1 MERKRILLVSAIV
14 LVGTLS
20 ACAPG
25 YTDEDSSPAAS
36 TGTASTSAVSSSTA
50 SIPLSEVDSSA
61 SVIPDDGTNKTVKVK
76 LYKAGWGEDWLTE
89 MISAF
94 EKTYAAEGYKVEV
107 VESSST
113 VPTTT
118 EQELLLGP
126 AKNDIDL
133 YFSGQTSIPT
143 VLSRTKKVLKSEA
156 TPLLYSFD
164 TLLDEPCIGS
174 SKLPEKD
181 TLRSR
186 MFKGYSVY
194 DTYEGDM
201 TQWDGQCFSL
211 SWANNAVGLFVNP
224 SVLSQYNLET
234 PLTSDEF
241 VADLKT
247 ISAKSDSTGVYP
259 YAWAGNNAPGYWQ
272 YLFCSWFGQYSGVD
286 NFNKWVSLDNDNRT
300 DGYKVYEDS
309 GILESL
315 KAMHDTLNLNYSE
328 NGAVNMTHLEM
339 QDRFL
344 RGKAAFVVSGDWLLN
359 EMSGEYL
366 TEAQNVE
373 MMKTPIL
380 SSIGTEIGVTDSE
393 LHTIVKG
400 IDDGEDDATIKG
412 KVASL
417 TDAGL
422 TRVRSARHVY
432 ASIGVDHQVL
442 VPSYSD
448 ALTATSYFLRFMY
461 SADGCRIFH
470 AKARG
475 TLPFSYDQT
484 AEEIAADSAFEKS
497 VRKVTEN
504 GTGTIIDE
512 NPALS
517 VIRSK
522 ASMLSWNNP
531 KWRSATTWKTVML
544 NISDSAYS
552 AQAMY
557 EGEAEYEKNQWS
569 TYISY
574 LG

>member
-1 MERKRILLVSAIV
+1 MNKNRFVFVGALGLTALLA
-14 LVGTLS
+14 

-25 YTDEDSSPAAS
+25 YIEDNSSGAAES
-36 TGTASTSAVSSSTA
+36 TQSVSLAS
-50 SIPLSEVDSSA
+50 VDSGA

-76 LYKAGWGEDWLTE
+76 LYKAGWGEDWLKE
-89 MISAF
+89 MITAF
-94 EKTYAAEGYKVEV
+94 EKTYSAEGYKVEI

-118 EQELLLGP
+118 QQELLLGP
-126 AKNDIDL
+126 AKNDIDI

-164 TLLDEPCIGS
+164 TILDEPCIGS
-174 SKLPEKD
+174 SKLPEKE

-186 MFKGYSVY
+186 MFGGYDAYSKY
-194 DTYEGDM
+194 NGEM
-201 TQWDGQCFSL
+201 TQWDGQTFQL
-211 SWANNAVGLFVNP
+211 SWANNAVGLFANP
-224 SVLSQYNLET
+224 RVLAKYSLDV

-241 VADLKT
+241 IADLKT
-247 ISAKSDSTGVYP
+247 ISAKSASTGVYP

-272 YLFCSWFGQYSGVD
+272 YLYLTWFGQASGVSG
-286 NFNKWVSLDNDNRT
+286 FNKWVSLDNDNVT
-300 DGYKVYEDS
+300 DGYKVYEDK
-309 GILESL
+309 GILSAL
-315 KAMHDTLNLNYSE
+315 NAMHDTLNLNYSE
-328 NGAVNMTHLEM
+328 NGAANMTHLEM

-344 RGKAAFVVSGDWLLN
+344 RDKAAFVVTGDWLYN
-359 EMSGEYL
+359 EMSQDYSA
-366 TEAQNVE
+366 EAKGVE

-380 SSIGTEIGVTDSE
+380 SSIGTEIGVTDAE

-412 KVASL
+412 KVSSL

-422 TRVRSARHVY
+422 TQVRAARHVY
-432 ASIGVDHQVL
+432 ASIGIDHQVL

-470 AKARG
+470 ANAHG

-484 AEEIAADSAFEKS
+484 SEETSADSVFEQS

-504 GTGTIIDE
+504 GQGIIVDE
-512 NPALS
+512 NPSLS

-522 ASMLSWNNP
+522 AAMLSWNAP
-531 KWRSATTWKTVML
+531 AWRSAQTWKTVML

-557 EGEAEYEKNQWS
+557 EGEAAYDKNQWS
-569 TYISY
+569 TYLSEAG
-574 LG
+574 LA

>member
-1 MERKRILLVSAIV
+1 MNKNRFVFLGVAGLTALLA
-14 LVGTLS
+14 

-25 YTDEDSSPAAS
+25 YIEDNSSA
-36 TGTASTSAVSSSTA
+36 GESAQSVSLDS
-50 SIPLSEVDSSA
+50 VDSGA
-61 SVIPDDGTNKTVKVK
+61 SVIPDDGTSKTIKVK
-76 LYKAGWGEDWLTE
+76 LYKAGWGEEWLKE

-94 EKTYAAEGYKVEV
+94 EKTYAAEGYKVEI
-107 VESSST
+107 VESSAT
-113 VPTTT
+113 VLNTT

-126 AKNDIDL
+126 AKNDVDI

-164 TLLDEPCIGS
+164 NILDKPCIGS
-174 SKLPEKD
+174 SKMPEKA

-186 MFKGYSVY
+186 MFGGYDAYSKY
-194 DTYEGDM
+194 HGEM
-201 TQWDGQCFSL
+201 TQWDGQTFEL

-224 SVLSQYNLET
+224 RVLAKYSLEA

-241 VADLKT
+241 IADLKT
-247 ISAKSDSTGVYP
+247 ISAKSASTGVYP

-272 YLFCSWFGQYSGVD
+272 YLYLSWFGQSSGVD
-286 NFNKWVSLDNDNRT
+286 GFNKWVSLDNDNVT
-300 DGYKVYEDS
+300 DGYKVYEDE
-309 GILESL
+309 GILSAL
-315 KAMHDTLNLNYSE
+315 NGMHDTLNLNYSE
-328 NGAVNMTHLEM
+328 NGASNMTHLEM

-344 RGKAAFVVSGDWLLN
+344 TDKAAFIVTGDWLYN
-359 EMSGEYL
+359 EMSQDYS
-366 TEAQNVE
+366 TEAKGVE

-380 SSIGTEIGVTDSE
+380 SSIGTEIGVSDAE
-393 LHTIVKG
+393 LHTIVKA

-412 KVASL
+412 KVSTL

-422 TRVRSARHVY
+422 TRVRAARHVY
-432 ASIGVDHQVL
+432 ASIGIDHQVL

-470 AKARG
+470 ANARG

-484 AEEIAADSAFEKS
+484 SEESAADSVFEQS

-504 GTGTIIDE
+504 GKGIIVDE
-512 NPALS
+512 NPSLS

-522 ASMLSWNNP
+522 AAMLSWNNP
-531 KWRSATTWKTVML
+531 SWRSAQTWKTVML

-557 EGEAEYEKNQWS
+557 EGEATYEKNQWS
-569 TYISY
+569 TY
-574 LG
+574 LAAAGL

>member
-1 MERKRILLVSAIV
+1 MNKNRFVFLGVAGLTALLA
-14 LVGTLS
+14 

-25 YTDEDSSPAAS
+25 YIEDNSSA
-36 TGTASTSAVSSSTA
+36 GESAQSVSLDS
-50 SIPLSEVDSSA
+50 VDSGA
-61 SVIPDDGTNKTVKVK
+61 SVIPDDGTSKTIKVK
-76 LYKAGWGEDWLTE
+76 LYKAGWGEEWLKE

-94 EKTYAAEGYKVEV
+94 EKTYAAEGYKVEI
-107 VESSST
+107 VESSAT
-113 VPTTT
+113 VLNTT

-126 AKNDIDL
+126 AKNDVDI

-164 TLLDEPCIGS
+164 NILDKPCIGS
-174 SKLPEKD
+174 SKMPEKA

-186 MFKGYSVY
+186 MFGGYDAYSKY
-194 DTYEGDM
+194 HGEM
-201 TQWDGQCFSL
+201 TQWDGQTFEL

-224 SVLSQYNLET
+224 RVLAKYSLEA

-241 VADLKT
+241 IADLKT
-247 ISAKSDSTGVYP
+247 ISAKSASTGVYP
-259 YAWAGNNAPGYWQ
+259 YAWAGNNAPNYWQ
-272 YLFCSWFGQYSGVD
+272 YLYLSWFGQSSGVD
-286 NFNKWVSLDNDNRT
+286 GFNKWVSLDNDNVT
-300 DGYKVYEDS
+300 DGYKVYEDE
-309 GILESL
+309 GILSAL
-315 KAMHDTLNLNYSE
+315 NGMHDTLNLNYSE
-328 NGAVNMTHLEM
+328 NGASNMTHLEM

-344 RGKAAFVVSGDWLLN
+344 TDKAAFIVTGDWLYN
-359 EMSGEYL
+359 EMSQDYS
-366 TEAQNVE
+366 TEAKGVE

-380 SSIGTEIGVTDSE
+380 SSIGTEIGVSDAE
-393 LHTIVKG
+393 LHTIVKA

-412 KVASL
+412 KVSAL

-422 TRVRSARHVY
+422 TRVRAARHVY
-432 ASIGVDHQVL
+432 ASIGIDHQVL

-470 AKARG
+470 ANARG

-484 AEEIAADSAFEKS
+484 SEESAADSVFEQS

-504 GTGTIIDE
+504 GKGIIVDE
-512 NPALS
+512 NPSLS

-522 ASMLSWNNP
+522 AAMLSWNNP
-531 KWRSATTWKTVML
+531 SWRSAQTWKTVML

-557 EGEAEYEKNQWS
+557 EGEATYEKNQWS
-569 TYISY
+569 TY
-574 LG
+574 LAAAGL